1 MPMDPQLAEL
11 LRKMEAGQIHRQELQ
26 EYQQQGLPEDL
37 DLELLWMLF
46 AFDTL
51 EQHRLRLVQKLRARW
66 G

>member
-1 MPMDPQLAEL
+1 MDPQLAEL

>member
-1 MPMDPQLAEL
+1 MDPQLAEL

-26 EYQQQGLPEDL
+26 EYQQQGLPADL

-46 AFDTL
+46 AVDTL
-51 EQHRLRLVQKLRARW
+51 EQHRLRLVQKLRARR

>member
-1 MPMDPQLAEL
+1 MDPQLAEL
-11 LRKMEAGQIHRQELQ
+11 LRKLEAGQIHRQELQ

-51 EQHRLRLVQKLRARW
+51 EQYRLWLVQKLRARW